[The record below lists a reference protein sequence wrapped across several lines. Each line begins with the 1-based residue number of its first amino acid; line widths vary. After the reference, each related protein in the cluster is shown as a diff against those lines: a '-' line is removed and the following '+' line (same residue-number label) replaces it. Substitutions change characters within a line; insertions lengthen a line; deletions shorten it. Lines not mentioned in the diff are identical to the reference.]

1 VGEGVDVVSKYA
13 FVEACQAEFPITT
26 LCRVVGVSKS
36 GFYEWQARRAADPT
50 EAERAEEELL
60 GCIRVIHARSKGS
73 YGCPRVA
80 AQLAKDGRRV
90 NHKRVERLMR
100 KHGIQGRCGRRR
112 VRTTVRDPQAQPAA
126 DLVRRDFT
134 RDELNELWIGDI
146 TYIPT
151 DEGWLFM
158 STVID
163 ACSRRL
169 LGWSL
174 AEHMRAELVADA
186 LNAALLARGRRQWC
200 NTLVFHSDHGSQ
212 YTSGDYRTL
221 LTGCGI
227 RQSMGTVGDSYD
239 NAMAE
244 SFFASLKRELVD
256 WTRFATL
263 AEARA
268 AVFEWVAWY
277 NNHRLH
283 TSLQMQTPTEYETN
297 ITTLPLVA

>member
-1 VGEGVDVVSKYA
+1 MTRKYA
-13 FVEACQAEFPITT
+13 FVEACQAEFPVVTV
-26 LCRVVGVSKS
+26 CRVVGVSTS
-36 GFYEWQARRAADPT
+36 GFYAWQARQQSGPTAA
-50 EAERAEEELL
+50 EQAEEELV
-60 GCIRVIHARSKGS
+60 GCIRAIHARSRGG
-73 YGCPRVA
+73 YGCPRVV

-112 VRTTVRDPQAQPAA
+112 VRTTVRDPQATPAA
-126 DLVRRDFT
+126 DLVCRDFV
-134 RDELNELWIGDI
+134 RDELDRLWIGDI

-174 AEHMRAELVADA
+174 ADHMRTELVADA
-186 LNAALLARGRRQWC
+186 LDAALLARGRRQWS
-200 NTLVFHSDHGSQ
+200 NQVVFHSDHGSQ
-212 YTSGDYRTL
+212 YSSGDYRKQL
-221 LTGCGI
+221 AAAGI
-227 RQSMGTVGDSYD
+227 RQSMGSVGDSYD

-256 WTRFATL
+256 WSHFATI

-283 TSLQMQTPTEYETN
+283 TSLRMQSPIEYEAHLN
-297 ITTLPLVA
+297 QLPLVA